1 MGTEANEQ
9 SEINNQQYLITLLR
23 HGESE
28 GNLAGV
34 IQGQL
39 DLPLT
44 QRGRQQAQALGRRW
58 KGQGVT
64 FDGVLA
70 SPLLRAR
77 QTAEIVAAE
86 LGLEVTFD
94 PIWVERG
101 FGIGEGRSPEA
112 LRAEQPGVDFHHPYQ
127 PVTEG
132 GETSVEVYQRALHG
146 LLKLMRRPAGRY
158 LIVSHGALLNMLN
171 FAIMGIA
178 PQGHYNSPRFRFGN
192 TAYATWSYHTDTRQ
206 WYLFGFLNP
215 EEWAV
220 KEEMDKV

>member
-1 MGTEANEQ
+1 MSAGTTHS
-9 SEINNQQYLITLLR
+9 SETNQQQYLITLLR

-34 IQGQL
+34 IQGQM

-44 QRGRQQAQALGRRW
+44 SRGRQQAEALGKRW
-58 KGQGVT
+58 KAQAIT
-64 FDGVLA
+64 FDWVIA

-86 LGLEVTFD
+86 LGLEVSFD
-94 PIWVERG
+94 PIWMERG
-101 FGIGEGRSPEA
+101 FGLGEGQSPEA
-112 LRAEQPGVDFHHPYQ
+112 LRSATPAADFYHPYH
-127 PVTEG
+127 PVAEG
-132 GETSVEVYQRALHG
+132 AETSIEVYQRALHG
-146 LLKLMRRPAGRY
+146 LLNLMRRPAGHY
-158 LIVSHGALLNMLN
+158 LIVSHGALLNMIN

-192 TAYATWSYHTDTRQ
+192 TAYATWSYRTDTRQ
-206 WYLFGFLNP
+206 WYLFGFVNP

-220 KEEMDKV
+220 REAADRV